1 MEVSRTT
8 GEVLCAVSKA
18 FGGRTDSKASVVGIS
33 GAVRVVVTCDHADNR
48 KGLRFG
54 EPYAAS
60 LHE

>member
-1 MEVSRTT
+1 MT

-18 FGGRTDSKASVVGIS
+18 FGGHTDSKASVVGIS

-48 KGLRFG
+48 KELRFG